1 MLGLLEEKVGELW
14 AYQQMVNVEK
24 CDRPTTLPV
33 ISVGVINLM
42 ARSQD
47 VGNGWN

>member
-1 MLGLLEEKVGELW
+1 
-14 AYQQMVNVEK
+14 VEK
-24 CDRPTTLPV
+24 YDRPTTLPV
-33 ISVGVINLM
+33 ISVCVINLM